1 LCLCAFV
8 AIFSVKYNKRNNMS
22 DGEKLRRF
30 GVDKLAFLFL
40 LLIGL
45 GIAQLIISSRT
56 TVELSEPIKLKGTG
70 LEVSMPKAGSWKL
83 LTNDFTY
90 IDKEFRLAAQLQI
103 SGDSGISAIWR
114 YFLLPVNTNAAE
126 KFEQYA
132 ASMQGH
138 IISSGTKQ
146 FGQFTYDFAKI
157 QAGDT
162 TAFIGTTTLPNDRT
176 LTLEVGQK
184 GTGTELAESVFKTLL
199 ATAKYYDENSFARGA
214 EFLKKFKTVFLSELA
229 ADDLATQNISDY
241 FRLKDA
247 SGNSIGFTT
256 DSLNYTA
263 EPNNGYNLTVSSLF
277 FFSPSAKTLAE
288 QSFFRCDTGLTIF
301 EWLVREGDLQANRQQ
316 DIRLLL
322 DHNDVITISKAG
334 RIQQMQF
341 TNIMMPE
348 SLFDLAIAEFL
359 KSDYDTLY
367 LEAILSDGRLAPVIL
382 SRIKSSETAALPE
395 RSAAQADFFG
405 DFTATHKCY
414 YDGSG
419 RLVSSEI
426 QSGISY
432 RRERTTRASIF
443 ADFPQWL
450 TKIQQM
456 EQNENKKKK

>member
-1 LCLCAFV
+1 M
-8 AIFSVKYNKRNNMS
+8 IN
-22 DGEKLRRF
+22 GEKLRRF
-30 GVDKLAFLFL
+30 GVDKVAFLIL

-45 GIAQLIISSRT
+45 GIAQLVISSRT
-56 TVELSEPIKLKGTG
+56 AFELSEAIKLKGTG
-70 LEVSMPKAGSWKL
+70 LEVSLPKSGNWKHI
-83 LTNDFTY
+83 TSDFTY
-90 IDKEFRLAAQLQI
+90 AEKEFRLAAQLPI
-103 SGDSGISAIWR
+103 SSDSVISVIWR
-114 YFLLPVNTNAAE
+114 YSLLPTKVAPAE
-126 KFEQYA
+126 RFEQIA
-132 ASMQGH
+132 ASLQGH
-138 IISSGTKQ
+138 LILSGTKK
-146 FGQFTYDFAKI
+146 FGQFTYDYAKI
-157 QAGDT
+157 DSGGT
-162 TAFIGTTTLPNDRT
+162 MIFVGTTILPNERT

-184 GTGTELAESVFKTLL
+184 GAGVELAEKLFKAIL
-199 ATAKYYDENSFARGA
+199 ASAKYYDENSFAKGA
-214 EFLKKFKTVFLSELA
+214 EFLKKFKTAFLPTLA
-229 ADDLATQNISDY
+229 ADDLTSQNLSDY
-241 FRLKDA
+241 FRIKDTA
-247 SGNSIGFTT
+247 GNSIGFTT
-256 DSLNYTA
+256 DSLTYTA
-263 EPNNGYNLTVSSLF
+263 EPNDSYNFTLSSLF

-288 QSFFRCDTGLTIF
+288 QSFFRCDTNLSIF

-316 DIRLLL
+316 TIRLVL
-322 DHNDVITISKAG
+322 DPNNIITIEKSG
-334 RIQQMQF
+334 RIQQLPF

-348 SLFDLAIAEFL
+348 CLFDMIIAEFL

-450 TKIQQM
+450 TKIQDM
-456 EQNENKKKK
+456 EQYENKKNKK

>member
-1 LCLCAFV
+1 M
-8 AIFSVKYNKRNNMS
+8 IN
-22 DGEKLRRF
+22 GEKLRRF
-30 GVDKLAFLFL
+30 GADKLAFLL
-40 LLIGL
+40 MLLIGL
-45 GIAQLIISSRT
+45 GIAQLIIASRT
-56 TVELSEPIKLKGTG
+56 KVEVSEPIKLKGTG
-70 LEVSMPKAGSWKL
+70 LEVSMPKSGSWKL
-83 LTNDFTY
+83 LTSDFTY
-90 IDKEFRLAAQLQI
+90 IDREFRLAGQLQI
-103 SGDSGISAIWR
+103 GGDSGISVVWR
-114 YFLLPVNTNAAE
+114 YFLLPASTGSAE

-138 IISSGTKQ
+138 IVSSGTKQ

-157 QAGDT
+157 QTDST
-162 TAFIGTTTLPNDRT
+162 IAFIGITTLPNNRV

-184 GTGTELAESVFKTLL
+184 GTGQELAENVFKTLL
-199 ATAKYYDENSFARGA
+199 ATAKYYDENAFAKGA
-214 EFLKKFKTVFLSELA
+214 EFLKKFKTDFLPEFISE
-229 ADDLATQNISDY
+229 DLAGQNISDY
-241 FRLKDA
+241 FRIKDA

-256 DSLNYTA
+256 DSLVYTA
-263 EPNNGYNLTVSSLF
+263 EPNNGYKFTMSSLF
-277 FFSPSAKTLAE
+277 FFSTPSKTLAE
-288 QSFFRCDTGLTIF
+288 QSFFYSDTNLKAF

-316 DIRLLL
+316 SIRLLL
-322 DHNDVITISKAG
+322 DHNEVITIEKTG
-334 RIQQMQF
+334 HIQQLVF
-341 TNIMMPE
+341 TNIMLPE
-348 SLFDLAIAEFL
+348 SLFDLAISEFL

-382 SRIKSSETAALPE
+382 SRIKSSATAALPE

-450 TKIQQM
+450 TKIQDM
-456 EQNENKKKK
+456 EQNENKSKNKK